1 MSRLIREL
9 VLAAAVSA
17 AAAVAGP
24 TMAAAAPGG
33 DAEIPFLNFGGIRNW
48 TANGDSSL
56 NVQAAGG
63 QWYKVDLAGS
73 CPELPFALRIGV
85 DSGPT
90 DTLDNFS
97 TIIVDGDRCPVA
109 SVTQIAAPTSS
120 KPTPSNRSANSSN

>member
-1 MSRLIREL
+1 MSGLLRKL

-17 AAAVAGP
+17 AASVSGP
-24 TMAAAAPGG
+24 TMAAAAPSG
-33 DAEIPFLNFGGIRNW
+33 DAEIPFLNFGGIQNW

-63 QWYKVDLAGS
+63 QWFKVDLAVPCRG
-73 CPELPFALRIGV
+73 LPYALRIGV

-97 TIIVDGDRCPVA
+97 TIIADGDRCPVA
-109 SVTQIAAPTSS
+109 SVTRIAAPSPRKAST
-120 KPTPSNRSANSSN
+120 KHQD